1 MKNFIRATSAF
12 LLFAMLATML
22 AACNGDPLKS
32 LTDREKAELI
42 MEKTNAAYSDKLV
55 QTSEFSQVV
64 EGTINAV
71 ETKTEISGSAKRTVL
86 DATKDTMSTLNVQNL
101 KISAM
106 TGGVGVTKKYVST
119 SGYADGYMFTGYDSE
134 NADETDIFLKSKL
147 DSKDYFPYLKKT
159 EQEIGD
165 LDYTSLCETVSVKLS
180 DDKKS
185 YVLRFEQS
193 AGEENTEI
201 EDMINVFTKS
211 FGVRFK
217 LVSFELECIA
227 DSETCVIYESDAKIV
242 AESDKFG
249 EDVLRFT
256 YIIKSSSS
264 LPNEADAVKPES
276 LDSYTETGDLRFC
289 GILSAHINNIISS
302 NNIQF
307 HFYTSQKIT
316 SYSET
321 VSQYS
326 EADTVNCGIKN
337 DTYVQYIK
345 AGSFPNNYIITFN
358 GTEQTVSQGNN
369 VVNNPMTEL
378 GARMYLSSIL
388 GNLPVSPEEFI
399 SVNNKGKVDGGILVE
414 FDLIITDLSKQIF
427 ARFGYASEIKNA
439 SLKLSA
445 TFDEEMNVLSA
456 KTELFG
462 QVDVNGKTHTIRVEN
477 KIYSFSEADLSQVRV
492 PRPKKN

>member
-217 LVSFELECIA
+217 LVSF
-227 DSETCVIYESDAKIV
+227 
-242 AESDKFG
+242 
-249 EDVLRFT
+249 
-256 YIIKSSSS
+256 
-264 LPNEADAVKPES
+264 
-276 LDSYTETGDLRFC
+276 
-289 GILSAHINNIISS
+289 
-302 NNIQF
+302 
-307 HFYTSQKIT
+307 
-316 SYSET
+316 
-321 VSQYS
+321 
-326 EADTVNCGIKN
+326 
-337 DTYVQYIK
+337 
-345 AGSFPNNYIITFN
+345 
-358 GTEQTVSQGNN
+358 
-369 VVNNPMTEL
+369 
-378 GARMYLSSIL
+378 
-388 GNLPVSPEEFI
+388 
-399 SVNNKGKVDGGILVE
+399 
-414 FDLIITDLSKQIF
+414 
-427 ARFGYASEIKNA
+427 
-439 SLKLSA
+439 
-445 TFDEEMNVLSA
+445 
-456 KTELFG
+456 
-462 QVDVNGKTHTIRVEN
+462 
-477 KIYSFSEADLSQVRV
+477 
-492 PRPKKN
+492 